1 MKEEEMEIT
10 LDSDA
15 VLQMFYDSFRIP
27 AGIFDRSGKLRKL
40 FYAGGTRQTKMY
52 LADAGS
58 IRDKCAGSGPADPA
72 ELLLDGNG
80 SCWCCIPGQD
90 DSILLGPVQ
99 TGRNPLFAYEG
110 IPEHTGKGF
119 LNISRYV
126 VSLLYGNGRPLI
138 DKEDAYTEA
147 FAARQ
152 MYKKDYSDVEL
163 QSFDELFLCVMTG
176 DRTRLDAY
184 LHSGSYLQYLDDVM
198 PDMQTARTVFQ
209 FNLAKTYH
217 SAQQSRVPITD
228 LTPLVDMYLSESAGY
243 RSVAAYQSGM
253 LRMLYDFTRYVSQY
267 MDERYSPLVNQAIM
281 RIREHIYTQLSVEDV
296 AAYCMVSIST
306 LQHRF
311 KSETGM
317 SVKEKIRRSK
327 MERACFFLKNTDLS
341 CSDIAYRL
349 GFGSQ
354 SYFIKQFRA
363 MTGMT
368 PAEYRK

>member
-15 VLQMFYDSFRIP
+15 ILQMFYDSFRIP

-40 FYAGGTRQTKMY
+40 FYTGGTRQTKMY

-58 IRDKCAGSGPADPA
+58 ILDKCAGSGPADPA

-126 VSLLYGNGRPLI
+126 VSLLYGSGRPLI

-184 LHSGSYLQYLDDVM
+184 LHSGSYLQYLGDVM